1 MTTREFYVNVLD
13 LIDVIESDDP
23 TGCVDTKLMGDK
35 ARELIAG
42 LDAKN
47 AKAKARPRKA
57 DPAVEERKNAVS
69 HFVLNH
75 VGEEFTADEIA
86 EQINETVP
94 MSPAAVASAMRIYVS
109 AGRVTKGVRKIDS
122 KHSKVTYIIGE

>member
-1 MTTREFYVNVLD
+1 MTTREFLNDVVSLCALFTDQPADCVN
-13 LIDVIESDDP
+13 IENVS
-23 TGCVDTKLMGDK
+23 TK
-35 ARELIAG
+35 ATELLAA

-75 VGEEFTADEIA
+75 VGEEFTADEVA
-86 EQINETVP
+86 EQTGLTAP
-94 MSPAAVASAMRIYVS
+94 QVASAMRTYVTG
-109 AGRVTKGVRKIDS
+109 GRVTKGVRKIDS

>member
-1 MTTREFYVNVLD
+1 MTTREFLNGVLD

-23 TGCVDTKLMGDK
+23 TGCVDTKVMGDK
-35 ARELIAG
+35 ARELIAA

-57 DPAVEERKNAVS
+57 DPAVEERKSVVS

-75 VGEEFTADEIA
+75 VGEEFTADEVA
-86 EQINETVP
+86 EQTGLTAP
-94 MSPAAVASAMRIYVS
+94 QVASAMRTYV
-109 AGRVTKGVRKIDS
+109 ADGHVTKGVRKIDS

>member
-1 MTTREFYVNVLD
+1 MTTREFLVSVSAVCNQYDYDD
-13 LIDVIESDDP
+13 LAA
-23 TGCVDTKLMGDK
+23 K
-35 ARELIAG
+35 ATELLAA

-57 DPAVEERKNAVS
+57 DPAVEERKSVVS

-75 VGEEFTADEIA
+75 VGEEFTADEVA
-86 EQINETVP
+86 EQTGLTAP
-94 MSPAAVASAMRIYVS
+94 QVASAMRTYV
-109 AGRVTKGVRKIDS
+109 ADGRVTKGVRKIDS

>member
-1 MTTREFYVNVLD
+1 MTTREFLNGVLNAN
-13 LIDVIESDDP
+13 ISDELS
-23 TGCVDTKLMGDK
+23 TK
-35 ARELIAG
+35 AQELLTA
-42 LDAKN
+42 LDEKN

-75 VGEEFTADEIA
+75 VGEEFTADEVA

-94 MSPAAVASAMRIYVS
+94 MSPAAVASAMRTYVA
-109 AGRVTKGVRKIDS
+109 AGTVKKGVRKIDS

>member
-1 MTTREFYVNVLD
+1 MTTREFLNGVLSVCALFGDQPADCVNIEELSTKASD
-13 LIDVIESDDP
+13 LL
-23 TGCVDTKLMGDK
+23 T
-35 ARELIAG
+35 A

-47 AKAKARPRKA
+47 AKAKERPRKA

-75 VGEEFTADEIA
+75 VGEEFTADEVA
-86 EQINETVP
+86 EQTGLTAP
-94 MSPAAVASAMRIYVS
+94 QVASAMRVHVS
-109 AGRVTKGVRKIDS
+109 GGRVTKGVRKIDS

>member
-75 VGEEFTADEIA
+75 VGEEFTADEVA
-86 EQINETVP
+86 EQTGLTAP
-94 MSPAAVASAMRIYVS
+94 QVASAMRVHVS
-109 AGRVTKGVRKIDS
+109 GGRVTKGVRKIDS